1 MKDYKKKG
9 NENSFEVTYKYD
21 LSSDIL
27 GIKVKRDFIYNETVE
42 IKEGLLLDFDKDNV
56 PVSLE
61 IHDASK
67 LFNIPKHSLKKP
79 FLFNMDIAVNE
90 KFITLIISVG
100 FLIHNKENKQIIEE
114 YTLNRYNIP
123 NIETELY
130 VL

>member
-1 MKDYKKKG
+1 MKKKG

-100 FLIHNKENKQIIEE
+100 FLIYNKENKQIIEE

-123 NIETELY
+123 NIETKLY